1 MTFFEYPEELE
12 SWGYSKAWHRRFED
26 AAAPGS
32 FPARVVRDHRGY
44 FRVHTAK
51 GELIATTAGRLKH
64 NAQHATDLPAVGDFV
79 AWKERDGLLGATTVT
94 TIFYLAA
101 KAIGPQRARR
111 HVSTLLGL
119 FDIASV
125 TRAALSDALGT
136 SFKDYEDAVLHEAAR
151 HAGATA
157 IVTRDP
163 AGFAAASLRVYG
175 PAELLRL
182 INAAR

>member
-1 MTFFEYPEELE
+1 MRVLFDTNVVLDVLLARPP
-12 SWGYSKAWHRRFED
+12 H
-26 AAAPGS
+26 AAP
-32 FPARVVRDHRGY
+32 A
-44 FRVHTAK
+44 T
-51 GELIATTAGRLKH
+51 ELF
-64 NAQHATDLPAVGDFV
+64 DFV
-79 AWKERDGLLGATTVT
+79 ARKELDGLLGATTVT

-111 HVSTLLGL
+111 HLSTLLDL

-163 AGFAAASLRVYG
+163 AGFTAASLRIYS

-182 INAAR
+182 IHAAR

>member
-1 MTFFEYPEELE
+1 MRVLFDTNVVLDVLLARPP
-12 SWGYSKAWHRRFED
+12 H
-26 AAAPGS
+26 AAP
-32 FPARVVRDHRGY
+32 
-44 FRVHTAK
+44 
-51 GELIATTAGRLKH
+51 ATGLF
-64 NAQHATDLPAVGDFV
+64 DFV
-79 AWKERDGLLGATTVT
+79 ARKELDGLLGATTVT

-111 HVSTLLGL
+111 HVSTLLDL

-157 IVTRDP
+157 IVTRDQ
-163 AGFAAASLRVYG
+163 AGFAAASLRIYS

-182 INAAR
+182 VNAAR